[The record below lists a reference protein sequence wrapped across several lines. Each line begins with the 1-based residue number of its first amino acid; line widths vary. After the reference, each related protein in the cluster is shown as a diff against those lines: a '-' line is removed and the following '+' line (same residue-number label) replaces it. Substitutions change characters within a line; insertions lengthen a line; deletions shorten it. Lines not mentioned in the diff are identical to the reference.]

1 MEVAAKLRQMI
12 MHVRVRD
19 LGVFKTLDSYLKV
32 QCRNL
37 DTVPSI
43 KCSNKLPDRH
53 HSHGLVESKSSLL
66 FHKESC
72 SDASSSICD
81 SLVCVEDARLGILD
95 LGLQAGINDMAVH

>member
-66 FHKESC
+66 FHTD
-72 SDASSSICD
+72 DASSSICD
-81 SLVCVEDARLGILD
+81 SLVCVEDARVGILD